1 MMKWV
6 APGGIFKFLTLI
18 LNLVLPEG
26 ITTKGR
32 YCPIF
37 ESGLF
42 PQKSLC
48 SFKLGWLFKF
58 NSKIPDKI
66 PTFLFLSK
74 NDKLVEKIVWVT
86 NIKCSKPVKK
96 NFK

>member
-1 MMKWV
+1 MKWV

-18 LNLVLPEG
+18 LNLFLPEG

-48 SFKLGWLFKF
+48 SIKLGWLFKF
-58 NSKIPDKI
+58 NSKIPDNI
-66 PTFLFLSK
+66 PPFIFSSK
-74 NDKLVEKIVWVT
+74 NDKLVEKIVWEA
-86 NIKCSKPVKK
+86 NRKCIKPVKQ
-96 NFK
+96 NFI